1 MEGLRA
7 ILDILQPFAC
17 PRAAVFLTCL
27 HRPASFSCAP
37 SCRLIVFASVG
48 DATRCWI
55 KGRKFSLA
63 GLLADTTAA
72 AVVAPSPDSISGK
85 AARASKASNGAA
97 TPAPDSSVA
106 APAGD
111 EGNATSSAAA
121 HDKEGSAADGKG
133 SSSSLG
139 GSSGEATEPAAAAA
153 GAGVLSATAGLA
165 EQFSGG
171 SMAIFRLAP
180 QDYHRCAG
188 RV

>member
-1 MEGLRA
+1 MVAHLAALHLPQGL
-7 ILDILQPFAC
+7 P
-17 PRAAVFLTCL
+17 TCL
-27 HRPASFSCAP
+27 HHPASRRTFSCVSP
-37 SCRLIVFASVG
+37 CRLIVFASVN

-63 GLLADTTAA
+63 GLLADPTAA
-72 AVVAPSPDSISGK
+72 AVVAPSPDSSSGK
-85 AARASKASNGAA
+85 AGRASKASSGAA

-106 APAGD
+106 APAGA

-121 HDKEGSAADGKG
+121 ESKEGSAADGKG

-139 GSSGEATEPAAAAA
+139 GSNGEATEPAVAVA

-180 QDYHRCAG
+180 QDYHR
-188 RV
+188 